1 MHRSAV
7 LRWALVGF
15 LGGVAL
21 ASFFVIDAGLLW
33 AVAAVGFLLLA
44 FRRPGLVAAGV
55 VLVAVAVGAAR
66 TDGAITRPSEL
77 RETAA
82 SAPTVTLEGVV
93 DGDFELTARGGK
105 WPFRVLRMRSDEGAV
120 AVDGRLVVY
129 AQDWVRP
136 MPGQELSLTGKLQA
150 PKNTG
155 AFDYVSYLAKDGI
168 HAQMYFPE
176 YNVPAEQLAVPW
188 SVRARRPLWLV
199 RDAIGGSLARAVPGD
214 VGAYLGGI
222 VLGTRGTLGPELK
235 DAFSRTGTSHILAIS
250 GYNITIIAGVLLGLL
265 SRFGRVR
272 SYWLTLAGI
281 TAFTLMVGAS
291 ASVVRAAI
299 MGILALTAVHLGRRA
314 DAGMAIL
321 LAAVLMCLYNPLLLR
336 WDVGFQLSFLAV
348 LGIVYLEPLVRL
360 PLERLTHEPF
370 ARLAATTLA
379 AQAAVLPLIL
389 HDFGTLAVYTLPVNL
404 LVLPLVPVAMAL
416 GFASGVTGV
425 IIPFAGQLI
434 GQVAW
439 LVAAMQLMIIRWVAV
454 LPYASLEIPLSAA
467 GMLAAYVGLAAF
479 VFSRYRG
486 TPVPP
491 ITEEPHGKQERA
503 DVRHP
508 ETRHHPAVA
517 GGRGH
522 RPT

>member
-1 MHRSAV
+1 
-7 LRWALVGF
+7 

-21 ASFFVIDAGLLW
+21 ASFFVIHTDLLW
-33 AVAAVGFLLLA
+33 AAAAVGFLLFA
-44 FRRPGLVAAGV
+44 FRRPGLVAVGAV
-55 VLVAVAVGAAR
+55 FVALAAGAAR
-66 TDGAITRPSEL
+66 TEEVVARPSEL
-77 RETAA
+77 RTMAA
-82 SAPTVTLEGVV
+82 GGPTVTLEGVV

-105 WPFRVLRMRSDEGAV
+105 WPFRVLRVRTDDGDVE
-120 AVDGRLVVY
+120 VDDRIVVHTM
-129 AQDWVRP
+129 DWVRP
-136 MPGQELSLTGKLQA
+136 LAGQELSLTGKLLL

-155 AFDYVSYLAKDGI
+155 AFDYAGYLAKDGI

-176 YNVPAEQLAVPW
+176 YDVPAEPLAVPW

-214 VGAYLGGI
+214 VGSYLGGI

-336 WDVGFQLSFLAV
+336 WDTGFQLSFLAV
-348 LGIVYLEPLVRL
+348 LGIVYLEPLIRQ
-360 PLERLTHEPF
+360 PLERLTYEPF

-389 HDFGTLAVYTLPVNL
+389 HDFGTLAMYSLPVNL
-404 LVLPLVPVAMAL
+404 LVLPLVPIAMAL
-416 GFASGVTGV
+416 GFVSGVAGV
-425 IIPFAGQLI
+425 VIPFAGQLI
-434 GQVAW
+434 GQGAW
-439 LVAAMQLMIIRWVAV
+439 LVAAMQLTIIRGVAA
-454 LPYASLEIPLSAA
+454 LPYASLEIPLSTA
-467 GMLAAYVGLAAF
+467 GMLAAYAGLAAF

-491 ITEEPHGKQERA
+491 ITEEPHGK
-503 DVRHP
+503 
-508 ETRHHPAVA
+508 
-517 GGRGH
+517 
-522 RPT
+522 